1 MAGSTI
7 DHMVALTVFLGALL
21 LFITLFNQTIQTAV
35 LYQRH
40 KVIASKCT
48 DLLDNILLNPG
59 YSTSSGSNWGS
70 SNSTPTSFGLQDPE
84 FTQYRLSPFSL
95 MRLNCS
101 TGTPI
106 TYPKT
111 GQTYSNITMGFGN
124 FLFVPYSEMINY
136 STVSALLG
144 VNNTY
149 GFQLN
154 IVPIVNVAISEF
166 RPADPLVVTVKVTG
180 KGFPLSSANLSYCFL
195 TVKLQGGGSYP
206 SYTTSYGKTYTDEKG
221 TAFLQFP
228 AVTDPDTSYALI
240 IYAHLSGLI
249 GMGFHQRVSSDTQY
263 AIPLIEDF
271 DSRKVIIAHSY
282 DVHYFGP
289 PVAEISYNATF
300 VLLAQDFTIR
310 EMPIE
315 NSTGKIGKVNY
326 GNGQPYGEV
335 TIPTD
340 NPGIL
345 IISYRKSAN
354 EGGIILMPWGI
365 GAMAFEVSFGD
376 YTKGRDWVAT
386 DIREVTVNNVAYQ
399 ASLALWDLQGY
410 EVKG

>member
-59 YSTSSGSNWGS
+59 YSTSSGSYWGS

-95 MRLNCS
+95 MRLNSS

-111 GQTYSNITMGFGN
+111 GQTYSNITMDFGN
-124 FLFVPYSEMINY
+124 FLFVPYNEMINY

-144 VNNTY
+144 INNTY

-166 RPADPLVVTVKVTG
+166 QSADPLIVTVNVTG

-195 TVKLQGGGSYP
+195 TVNLHGRRKLS
-206 SYTTSYGKTYTDEKG
+206 
-221 TAFLQFP
+221 
-228 AVTDPDTSYALI
+228 
-240 IYAHLSGLI
+240 
-249 GMGFHQRVSSDTQY
+249 
-263 AIPLIEDF
+263 
-271 DSRKVIIAHSY
+271 VIH
-282 DVHYFGP
+282 
-289 PVAEISYNATF
+289 
-300 VLLAQDFTIR
+300 
-310 EMPIE
+310 
-315 NSTGKIGKVNY
+315 
-326 GNGQPYGEV
+326 
-335 TIPTD
+335 
-340 NPGIL
+340 
-345 IISYRKSAN
+345 N
-354 EGGIILMPWGI
+354 E
-365 GAMAFEVSFGD
+365 
-376 YTKGRDWVAT
+376 
-386 DIREVTVNNVAYQ
+386 
-399 ASLALWDLQGY
+399 LWKHVY
-410 EVKG
+410 